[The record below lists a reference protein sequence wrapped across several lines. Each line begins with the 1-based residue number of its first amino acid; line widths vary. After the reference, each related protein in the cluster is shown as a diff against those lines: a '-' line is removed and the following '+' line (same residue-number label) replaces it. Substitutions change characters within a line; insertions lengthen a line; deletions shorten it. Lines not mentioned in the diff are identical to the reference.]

1 MTTAQKTFVVGDIQG
16 CCDQL
21 DQLHREITSRHPDAR
36 LLFAGDLVN
45 RGPRSLAT
53 LRFVHR
59 LAQHQQ
65 ADTVLGNHDLHL
77 LAIANGL
84 RKIHRS
90 DTLND
95 ILQAPDKD
103 TLLDWLRHRPLAL
116 HTEGHLLVHAGV
128 FPQWTLAQALDLA
141 QEVQDILRGPNWL
154 DLLQQMYGNTP
165 AQWSNSLRGPDRW
178 RCIINAFTRMRFC
191 NADGVM
197 DFDSKDGIAD
207 IPKGFLP
214 WFDVPGRQ
222 TATTPIAFGHWSTLG
237 LIMRPNLLSLDTG
250 CIWGGQ
256 LTAVA
261 LDDRELVQVECPQQ
275 MRPGE

>member
-1 MTTAQKTFVVGDIQG
+1 MKTFVVGDIQG

-21 DQLHREITSRHPDAR
+21 DQLHREITAQYPNAR

-45 RGPRSLAT
+45 RGPLSLAT

-59 LAQHQQ
+59 LAVHEQ

-77 LAIANGL
+77 LAVANGL
-84 RKIHRS
+84 RKIHRG

-103 TLLDWLRHRPLAL
+103 VLLDWLRRRPLAL

-141 QEVQDILRGPNWL
+141 QEVQEVLQGPHWL
-154 DLLQQMYGNTP
+154 DLLDQMYGNTP
-165 AQWSNSLRGPDRW
+165 AQWSDGLRGVDRW

-197 DFDSKDGIAD
+197 DFDSKEGMDD
-207 IPKGFLP
+207 MPPGFMP

-237 LIMRPNLLSLDTG
+237 LIMRPDLLSLDTG

-261 LDDRELVQVECPQQ
+261 LDDRQLVQVDCPQQ
-275 MRPGE
+275 MRPGQ